1 MSLKFSKS
9 ELEKLNSNNLNLIYT
24 NNKNVYKKLGVTKFS
39 KLKKIEKIENLLKA
53 SKEEINLSLV
63 VNDTKKTNK
72 KLSLS
77 QMTMQYFNPKKF
89 DDKLNQL
96 LDISDEVN
104 KKNIYTIIEEKE
116 LLTFVDT
123 LPEDMIFKE
132 NNKYKKKKDSDF
144 YGVLVL
150 LGEYNMNKQNKKS
163 YLFQQ
168 TGKDLVYDEK
178 KHLEVNKIL
187 FATVL
192 FPSKTTIINKLI
204 KVFNQRQQELKKMNE
219 VDKEEEK
226 SESEDEKE
234 QLDDDEE
241 RSDTDS
247 IKYEDEDE

>member
-1 MSLKFSKS
+1 MLFRS
-9 ELEKLNSNNLNLIYT
+9 
-24 NNKNVYKKLGVTKFS
+24 
-39 KLKKIEKIENLLKA
+39 
-53 SKEEINLSLV
+53 
-63 VNDTKKTNK
+63 
-72 KLSLS
+72 
-77 QMTMQYFNPKKF
+77 
-89 DDKLNQL
+89 
-96 LDISDEVN
+96 
-104 KKNIYTIIEEKE
+104 NIYTIIEEKE